1 MLSQLRPA
9 ATLLALFTLLL
20 GLAYPAAMTELAQAT
35 MPYQANGS
43 IVLRDGEPVGSSIV
57 GQAFA
62 TPQYLHPRLS
72 AAGQGYDASA
82 SGGTNLAPTSAK
94 LAARL
99 TGDGAAL
106 SAETG
111 ATLLPADAVTASGS
125 GLDPDISPAYAQLQ
139 APRIAQARG
148 LTVDAVRA
156 ILDRA
161 TSGRTFGILGEPRV
175 NVLQANLALDTA
187 APLAR

>member
-175 NVLQANLALDTA
+175 NVLRANLALDTA
-187 APLAR
+187 APLPR